1 MPNSILRMSSG
12 QILEKNHSSK
22 PLKAI
27 KVEKEDLEKLV
38 SKLKM
43 NKYTRFGFIV
53 LLSLLSLAQSYGQKN
68 SVDIGGKMD
77 YSRPASY
84 EVGGITVS
92 GAKYSDANAIIL
104 FSGIKVGDILELPG
118 DKRIKT
124 AIKNLWKQRLFSG
137 VSVRIGEIRG
147 NVVFLNIEVI
157 ERPRMSRFQFKG
169 INKSD
174 ADNLRESLQ
183 LIRGTIV
190 NDNLIANTKNKI
202 KAYYKD
208 KGFYAVKVN
217 ILEQPEPNVKNS
229 VILIIDI
236 AKGKKVKIER
246 IWVNG
251 ADLIPEKKVKKAMK
265 GTRENTIINIFT
277 SSKFTNLK
285 YNEDK
290 LAILA
295 LYNKNGYRDAKILND
310 SVYMSNKNRLT
321 VKLDVYEGSQY
332 RFGKITFVGNTKY
345 NSRLLANFLDIEEGE
360 IFNKEKLEKRL
371 RMDPNGGDISSLYMD
386 DGYLTFTPIP
396 VETGIRGDTIDMEI
410 RIYEGQQFRIGKII
424 IKGNTKTNEHVI
436 RREIR
441 TKPGNLFSREDII
454 RTQRELSQLGYF
466 NPESFGINPIQ
477 HPETGTVDIEY
488 TVEEKPSDQ
497 IELSGGYGAGT
508 IIGTVGLRFTNFS
521 LRKFFDFS
529 EWKPVPSGDGQQ
541 ISLRV
546 QSNGRFF
553 QAYSFSFTEPW
564 LGGRKPNSLTV
575 GLSYQ
580 RFVQPGFNGQD
591 GKLGITS
598 ASVGLGKRLT
608 WPDDYFQLFQAITLQ
623 EYSLDNYAGLGAFGF
638 TDGQSRNFSYQ
649 ITLSRNSINQPLYP
663 TWGSE
668 IRLTLRLTPPYSLL
682 SGEKSYND
690 LPPELKY
697 KYVEYHKWKFV
708 VNWYTE
714 LAPKLVLRLS
724 TGFGYLGYYND
735 EIGTPPFERFYMGGS
750 GLTGVQY
757 DGRENIALRG
767 YSDNSLSP
775 SEGGSA
781 VAKYTMEL
789 RYPITLSQMTTI
801 YGLGFFEMGKTW
813 VGKSYQI
820 NPSVLYRAA
829 GFGLRIFLPA
839 FGMLG
844 LDYGW
849 RLDDVP
855 GFPGMDRGQFHFSIG
870 MNLGEL

>member
-1 MPNSILRMSSG
+1 MNNNRR
-12 QILEKNHSSK
+12 
-22 PLKAI
+22 
-27 KVEKEDLEKLV
+27 V
-38 SKLKM
+38 SL
-43 NKYTRFGFIV
+43 FVLV
-53 LLSLLSLAQSYGQKN
+53 LLLSAFQSFGQKTIG
-68 SVDIGGKMD
+68 DIENKID
-77 YSRPASY
+77 YARPAPY
-84 EVGGITVS
+84 EIGGITVS

-104 FSGIKVGDILELPG
+104 FSGLQVGNKIDLPG
-118 DKRIKT
+118 DKKIKK

-137 VSVRIGEIRG
+137 ISIRIGEIRG

-190 NDNLIANTKNKI
+190 NDNLISNTKNKI
-202 KAYYKD
+202 RAFYKD
-208 KGFYAVKVN
+208 KGFYNIKVN
-217 ILEQPEPNVKNS
+217 IIEQPEPNVKNS

-246 IWVNG
+246 IWVSGSEN
-251 ADLIPEKKVKKAMK
+251 ISEKKVKSVMK
-265 GTRENTIINIFT
+265 GTRENSLINIFS
-277 SSKFTNLK
+277 SSKFTNYK
-285 YNEDK
+285 YKEDK
-290 LAILA
+290 QAVIN
-295 LYNKNGYRDAKILND
+295 LYNKNGYRDAKILSD
-310 SVYMSNKNRLT
+310 SIYESSENRLT
-321 VKLDVYEGSQY
+321 VKLSILEGRQY
-332 RFGKITFVGNTKY
+332 YFGDITFVGNTKY
-345 NSRLLANFLDIEEGE
+345 NSRLLANFLDINNGE
-360 IFNKEKLEKRL
+360 VFNKEKLEKRL

-410 RIYEGQQFRIGKII
+410 RIYEGMQFRIGKVI

-441 TKPGNLFSREDII
+441 TKPGKLFSREDII

-488 TVEEKPSDQ
+488 VVEEKPSDQ

-541 ISLRV
+541 VSLRI

-564 LGGRKPNSLTV
+564 LGGRKANSLTF

-580 RFVQPGFNGQD
+580 RFLQSGLNGID
-591 GKLGITS
+591 GTLGVSS
-598 ASVGLGKRLT
+598 ATVGLGKRLT
-608 WPDDYFQLFQAITLQ
+608 WPDDYFQLYQAITLQ
-623 EYSLDNYAGLGAFGF
+623 RYGLDNYGGLGAFGF
-638 TDGQSRNFSYQ
+638 TDGNSHNFNYRV
-649 ITLSRNSINQPLYP
+649 TLSRNSINQPLYP
-663 TWGSE
+663 TWGSD
-668 IRLTLRLTPPYSLL
+668 IRLTLQLTPPYSLFNGAQNTEGL
-682 SGEKSYND
+682 EGND
-690 LPPELKY
+690 LAAARYE
-697 KYVEYHKWKFV
+697 YVEYYKWKFV
-708 VNWYTE
+708 VNWFTE
-714 LAPKLVLRLS
+714 LAPKLVLRL
-724 TGFGYLGYYND
+724 GAGVGYLGFYNED
-735 EIGTPPFERFYMGGS
+735 VGSPPFERFYLGGNALS
-750 GLTGVQY
+750 NVQF
-757 DGRENIALRG
+757 DGREVIALRG
-767 YSDNSLSP
+767 YNDGSLSP
-775 SEGGSA
+775 LEGASA
-781 VAKYTMEL
+781 IMKYTMEL

-801 YGLGFFEMGKTW
+801 YGLGFVEAGKTW
-813 VGKSYQI
+813 VGEAYQI

-829 GFGLRIFLPA
+829 GVGLRIFLPA

-855 GFPGMDRGQFHFSIG
+855 SFPTMPRGQFHFTIG

>member
-1 MPNSILRMSSG
+1 MIKKIRIGFLFFAM
-12 QILEKNHSSK
+12 L
-22 PLKAI
+22 LAI
-27 KVEKEDLEKLV
+27 VDVMAQKSV
-38 SKLKM
+38 SD
-43 NKYTRFGFIV
+43 I
-53 LLSLLSLAQSYGQKN
+53 SL
-68 SVDIGGKMD
+68 KMD
-77 YSRPASY
+77 YSKPVSY

-104 FSGIKVGDILELPG
+104 FSGIKVGDKIELPG

-147 NVVFLNIEVI
+147 NTVFLNIEVV

-169 INKSD
+169 ISKSD

-190 NDNLIANTKNKI
+190 NDNLISNTKNKI
-202 KAYYKD
+202 RAYYKD
-208 KGFYAVKVN
+208 KGYYNVKVN
-217 ILEQPEPNVKNS
+217 IIEQPEPNVQNS
-229 VILIIDI
+229 VILIIDV
-236 AKGKKVKIER
+236 ARGKKVKIEKVL
-246 IWVNG
+246 IVG
-251 ADLIPEKKVKKAMK
+251 AEKIPAKKVKSAMK
-265 GTRENTIINIFT
+265 DTRENSIINIFK
-277 SSKFTNLK
+277 SSKFTNLNFK
-285 YNEDK
+285 EDK
-290 LAILA
+290 VNVIN
-295 LYNKNGYRDAKILND
+295 LYNKNGYRDAKIVSD
-310 SVYMSNKNRLT
+310 TIYESHEDRLT
-321 VKLDVYEGSQY
+321 VQLSISEGKQY
-332 RFGKITFVGNTKY
+332 FFGDITFVGNTKY
-345 NSRLLANFLDIEEGE
+345 NSRLLSNFLDIEKGE
-360 IFNKEKLEKRL
+360 VFNREKFEKRL

-396 VETGIRGDTIDMEI
+396 VETGVRNDTIDMEI
-410 RIYEGQQFRIGKII
+410 RIYEGMQFRIGKVI
-424 IKGNTKTNEHVI
+424 IKGNTKTNEYVI

-441 TKPGNLFSREDII
+441 TKPGKLFSREDII

-466 NPESFGINPIQ
+466 NPEAFGINPIQ

-521 LRKFFDFS
+521 LNKFFDFGA
-529 EWKPVPSGDGQQ
+529 WRPVPSGDGQQ
-541 ISLRV
+541 VSLRV

-580 RFVQPGFNGQD
+580 RFLQPGFDGQD
-591 GKLGITS
+591 GTLGIST

-608 WPDDYFQLFQAITLQ
+608 WPDDYFQLFQAISIQ
-623 EYSLDNYAGLGAFGF
+623 EYSLNNYAGLGAFGF
-638 TDGQSRNFSYQ
+638 TNGDSRNFSYS

-668 IRLTLRLTPPYSLL
+668 FRISLKLTPPYSLL
-682 SGEKSYND
+682 DGKENPQD

-697 KYVEYHKWKFV
+697 KYVEYHKWKIV
-708 VNWYTE
+708 MNWYTE
-714 LAPKLVLRLS
+714 LFPKLVLRIGA
-724 TGFGYLGYYND
+724 GFGYLGYYND

-750 GLTGVQY
+750 GLTGVSY
-757 DGRENIALRG
+757 DGREVIAMRG
-767 YSDNSLSP
+767 YNDNSLSP
-775 SEGGSA
+775 AEGSSA

-789 RYPITLSQMTTI
+789 RYPLTLSQMTTI
-801 YGLGFFEMGKTW
+801 YALTFFEAGKTW
-813 VGKSYQI
+813 VGPSYQI
-820 NPSVLYRAA
+820 NPSNLYRAA
-829 GFGLRIFLPA
+829 GVGLRIFLPA

-855 GFPGMDRGQFHFSIG
+855 GYPGMDQGQFHFSIG

>member
-1 MPNSILRMSSG
+1 M
-12 QILEKNHSSK
+12 
-22 PLKAI
+22 I
-27 KVEKEDLEKLV
+27 KKLH
-38 SKLKM
+38 
-43 NKYTRFGFIV
+43 IV
-53 LLSLLSLAQSYGQKN
+53 LLLFALVFPIADSYSQKSATEIN
-68 SVDIGGKMD
+68 EKMD
-77 YSRPASY
+77 YTRPTSY
-84 EVGGITVS
+84 EIGGITVS

-104 FSGIKVGDILELPG
+104 FSGFKVGDILELPG
-118 DKRIKT
+118 DKRIKK

-147 NVVFLNIEVI
+147 LVVFLNIEVI

-169 INKSD
+169 ISKSD
-174 ADNLRESLQ
+174 ADNLRESIQ

-190 NDNLIANTKNKI
+190 NDNLISNTENKI
-202 KAYYKD
+202 RAYYKD
-208 KGFYAVKVN
+208 KGYFNVKVN

-229 VILIIDI
+229 VILIIDVNR
-236 AKGKKVKIER
+236 GKKVKIEKV
-246 IWVNG
+246 IIVG
-251 ADLIPEKKVKKAMK
+251 AEKIPEAKVKKAMK
-265 GTRENTIINIFT
+265 GTRENSIINLFT
-277 SSKFTNLK
+277 SSKFANYK
-285 YNEDK
+285 FKEDK
-290 LAILA
+290 QSIIN
-295 LYNKNGYRDAKILND
+295 LYNKNGYRDAKILSD
-310 SVYMSNKNRLT
+310 SIYNSNENRLT
-321 VKLDVYEGSQY
+321 VQVNVSEGKQY
-332 RFGKITFVGNTKY
+332 YFGKITFVGNTKY
-345 NSRLLANFLDIEEGE
+345 NSRLLSNFLDIKEGE
-360 IFNKEKLEKRL
+360 IFDKEKFEKRL

-396 VETGIRGDTIDMEI
+396 VETGIRNDTIDMEI
-410 RIYEGQQFRIGKII
+410 RIYEGQQFTIGKII

-441 TKPGNLFSREDII
+441 TKPGNLFSREEII

-466 NPESFGINPIQ
+466 NPETMGINPIQ

-529 EWKPVPSGDGQQ
+529 AWRPVPSGDGQQ
-541 ISLRV
+541 ISLRI

-564 LGGRKPNSLTV
+564 LGGKKPNSLTF

-580 RFVQPGFNGQD
+580 RFQTPVGANSLNSGI
-591 GKLGITS
+591 LGISS
-598 ASVGLGKRLT
+598 ASLGFGQRLT
-608 WPDDYFQLFQAITLQ
+608 WPDDYFQLFQSITLQ
-623 EYSLDNYAGLGAFGF
+623 QYKLDNYSLGAFDYNNG
-638 TDGQSRNFSYQ
+638 TSQNFSYG

-668 IRLTLRLTPPYSLL
+668 IRISLRLTPPYSLL
-682 SGEKSYND
+682 GRSTDYGDLEGEQLASA
-690 LPPELKY
+690 KY

-708 VNWYTE
+708 VNWFTE
-714 LAPKLVLRLS
+714 LAPKLVLRLGV
-724 TGFGYLGYYND
+724 GFGYLGFYNPT
-735 EIGTPPFERFYMGGS
+735 IGTPPFERFFMGGS
-750 GLTGVQY
+750 GLTGVSY
-757 DGRENIALRG
+757 DGREVIAMRG
-767 YSDNSLSP
+767 YTDNSLSP
-775 SEGGSA
+775 LEGSSA
-781 VAKYTMEL
+781 IAKYTMEL

-801 YGLGFFEMGKTW
+801 YALTFFEAGKTW

-820 NPSVLYRAA
+820 NPSNLYRAA
-829 GFGLRIFLPA
+829 GLGLRIFLPA

-855 GFPGMDRGQFHFSIG
+855 GFPNMERGQFHFSIG